1 MPRRRG
7 RSGRGN
13 RTDEPIA
20 SAMCGFN
27 EAWVLRI
34 VAECF
39 PKLTYNDLQGA
50 VVDESAWPD
59 SLNEFLFC
67 HEKAG
72 ALKKIDEQREYLGP
86 DAYRRRAF
94 PQTLIGQIQAKG
106 IEDNTFFVP

>member
-13 RTDEPIA
+13 RTDEPIT

-27 EAWVLRI
+27 EARMLRI
-34 VAECF
+34 VPERF

-59 SLNEFLFC
+59 SLDEFLFR

-72 ALKKIDEQREYLGP
+72 TVKKIVEQRKYLGP
-86 DAYRRRAF
+86 DLYRR
-94 PQTLIGQIQAKG
+94 
-106 IEDNTFFVP
+106 